1 MSERA
6 ELMGR
11 SLRATARSRG
21 HADETLDALDRVHAL
36 AMSVRSV
43 RLDDDHHPA
52 YLHPGRSALVL
63 LHDVGDVDPV
73 VMVVAMLHESEDAD
87 LRVPPDQL
95 TDGVSPAAAAA
106 VTSIPLPGD
115 ERLVERLVGLGPGVA
130 LATLA
135 ERLDQL
141 RHLHVR
147 PDLAD
152 RWADAYQ
159 EVVDAWLPFS
169 ARTDEQLARRY
180 AHWVRTFVKR
190 I

>member
-6 ELMGR
+6 DLMAR

-21 HADETLDALDRVHAL
+21 HDDGALDALDRVHAM
-36 AMSVRSV
+36 AMAARVA

-63 LHDVGDVDPV
+63 LHDVGEVDPV
-73 VMVVAMLHESEDAD
+73 VLVVAMLHESEDPG
-87 LRVPPDQL
+87 LRVPYDAL
-95 TDGVSPAAAAA
+95 VEDVGPAAATALA
-106 VTSIPLPGD
+106 SIPLPGD
-115 ERLVERLVGLGPGVA
+115 DRLVERLVGLGPGTA
-130 LATLA
+130 LAALA

-152 RWADAYQ
+152 RWADAYE
-159 EVVDAWLPFS
+159 EVVGVWLPFS
-169 ARTDEQLARRY
+169 ARTHGTLARRY
-180 AHWVRTFVKR
+180 AHWARTFVRR

>member
-6 ELMGR
+6 DLMGR
-11 SLRATARSRG
+11 SLRATARNRG

-36 AMSVRSV
+36 AMSVRSE

-52 YLHPGRSALVL
+52 YLHPGRTALVL

-73 VMVVAMLHESEDAD
+73 VLVVAMLHESEDAD
-87 LRVPPDQL
+87 LRVPLDRL
-95 TDGVSPAAAAA
+95 AEGVGAAAAEA

-130 LATLA
+130 HAILA

-141 RHLHVR
+141 RHLHLR

-152 RWADAYQ
+152 RWADVYQ
-159 EVVDAWLPFS
+159 EVVDVWLPFS
-169 ARTDEQLARRY
+169 ARTNERLARRY